1 MKSSTTRKIF
11 ALLLLGALCF
21 PTPEAR
27 ARLPKPI
34 KMGGI
39 VLAIHRDSQTLMF
52 KPAKTKKPF
61 LLDWNQE
68 TEFKRNGKTVS
79 AIELKEGTSAI
90 IFYKDVSFHNPLLK
104 QVSWTDSV
112 KGT

>member
-39 VLAIHRDSQTLMF
+39 VLAIHRESETLMF

-61 LLDWNQE
+61 LLDWSRE

-90 IFYKDVSFHNPLLK
+90 IFFKDVSFHNPLLK
-104 QVSWTDSV
+104 QVSWTESTP
-112 KGT
+112 G